1 MTKTS
6 TLAARETR
14 TLNYGAR
21 QGVRRTAFGIVASA
35 AVLSVVTLLM
45 ALPSRAATV
54 TEAQGASMSSVQI
67 VQTLEANR

>member
-1 MTKTS
+1 MTKTA
-6 TLAARETR
+6 TAARENR

-35 AVLSVVTLLM
+35 AVLSVVTLLL

-54 TEAQGASMSSVQI
+54 DGDGVSTIALSTVQH
-67 VQTLEANR
+67 